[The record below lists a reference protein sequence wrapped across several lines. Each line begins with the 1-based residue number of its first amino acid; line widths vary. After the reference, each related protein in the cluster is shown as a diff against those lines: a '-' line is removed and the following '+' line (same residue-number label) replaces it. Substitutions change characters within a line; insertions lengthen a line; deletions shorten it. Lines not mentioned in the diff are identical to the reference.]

1 MPVRLRGPAPAPGTE
16 IRAGGIAIGL
26 MGSAA
31 NDRGLAMIRTDRA
44 EDAMAAGQE
53 LVAGASIVELLP
65 ANMP

>member
-1 MPVRLRGPAPAPGTE
+1 
-16 IRAGGIAIGL
+16 

-44 EDAMAAGQE
+44 EDAMAAGQD